1 MAKPMKVDTKL
12 ENTPV
17 NVNTII
23 YAGKSAYDVAK
34 EAGFDGTVDEW
45 LESLKKPGKDGKSA
59 YEISKDYGFTGTE
72 EEWVESLKFKLDLTN
87 VIDELKR
94 KNIYIPGK
102 SLEQVLG
109 AIISNIPTK
118 TYTPLTWNEPHKG
131 DTEIRLAGEPHFS
144 VRLQG
149 TFDAAKI
156 IDGYAILK
164 IPMYGEDNIFIEYI
178 NLLGEVVETAK
189 IEGIPAIKTKIKN
202 GEFAYNYD
210 VTTIDYPEVTT
221 VGSRAFEYSRINTIN
236 LPKATNIAQD
246 AFDGL
251 GSLSV
256 LSIPS
261 YIMPKGKPFNFIGSY
276 DMDHIVIND
285 KSDIE
290 AVATT
295 VNTMNRGTLYNQ
307 DKSKK
312 FNKNTKVWDKA

>member
-1 MAKPMKVDTKL
+1 
-12 ENTPV
+12 
-17 NVNTII
+17 
-23 YAGKSAYDVAK
+23 
-34 EAGFDGTVDEW
+34 
-45 LESLKKPGKDGKSA
+45 
-59 YEISKDYGFTGTE
+59 
-72 EEWVESLKFKLDLTN
+72 
-87 VIDELKR
+87 
-94 KNIYIPGK
+94 
-102 SLEQVLG
+102 
-109 AIISNIPTK
+109 
-118 TYTPLTWNEPHKG
+118 
-131 DTEIRLAGEPHFS
+131 
-144 VRLQG
+144 
-149 TFDAAKI
+149 
-156 IDGYAILK
+156 
-164 IPMYGEDNIFIEYI
+164 MYGEDNIFIEYI

-221 VGSRAFEYSRINTIN
+221 VGSRAFEYSSINTIN

-261 YIMPKGKPFNFIGSY
+261 YVMPKGKPFNFIGSY